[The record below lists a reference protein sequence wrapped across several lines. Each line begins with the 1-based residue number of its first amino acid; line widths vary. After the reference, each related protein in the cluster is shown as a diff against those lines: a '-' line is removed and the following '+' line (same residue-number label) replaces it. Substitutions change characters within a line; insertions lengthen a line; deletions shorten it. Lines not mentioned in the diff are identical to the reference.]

1 MTEPSF
7 DYLKLNSRLYQ
18 YIRATAITNLDDGLV
33 ELITN
38 CVDAYFGIENNP
50 NKISIKISKE
60 NKTVE
65 VIDQALGLTAE
76 RMRECFF
83 EVGTYMS
90 DENRRGHFSRGA
102 KDIMAIGDCLFVPIK
117 DGKYSCCK
125 LLFDGR
131 GAILEEDVDVTQE
144 IRDMTGIINNG
155 LYVKID
161 VKQNDF
167 LERFDIDEFEYHY
180 ALRDILSNPKYEITY
195 YDLDTN
201 TNRVLSY
208 SLPENNELVIDGEY
222 MVPYYN
228 VPATF
233 QCYITENKTI
243 KYSNNF
249 RFSENGFLISSNNAI
264 YENGMLHNRLIA
276 NNPHSV
282 EIYGRIHCD
291 YINTLLKNYE
301 TEGPTERNPFP
312 IIDSSRLVGLN
323 RDHPF
328 VKHLFRLPTERIIF
342 ILSELQYKS
351 RKNENNDKLNTLFD
365 NLDELQL
372 LSDNIFNLLNIKL
385 ITDFKL
391 IKKKVFKP
399 PVVQKF
405 YRENETLRFSK
416 KSIRNLY
423 DEYVEQ
429 PSAKLSLNIVDR
441 EIVGKYEAFATNQ
454 GITINIPSTNSVLT
468 RYISSED
475 SLVNDTRVK
484 IALADIITESFADIL
499 ANNELSQ
506 SDTENLSQA
515 QIIELFNKTFN
526 KYYNMHE
533 KLVYDLII
541 G

>member
-1 MTEPSF
+1 MEVNY

-18 YIRATAITNLDDGLV
+18 YIRASAITNLDDGIV

-50 NKISIKISKE
+50 NKIVLKLSKT

-65 VIDQALGLTAE
+65 VCDQAIGLTAQ
-76 RMRECFF
+76 RMKECFF
-83 EVGTYMS
+83 EVGSYMS

-102 KDIMAIGDCLFVPIK
+102 KDIMAIGDCTFIAIK

-131 GAILEEDVDVTQE
+131 GAVLEEDVDIRSE
-144 IRDMTGIINNG
+144 IREITGIENNG

-161 VKQNDF
+161 IKQDEF
-167 LERFDIDEFEYHY
+167 LEKFDINEFTYHY
-180 ALRDILSNPKYEITY
+180 ALRDILSNPKYEIKY
-195 YDLDTN
+195 YDLDAN
-201 TNRVLSY
+201 TNKVLTY
-208 SLPENNELVIDGEY
+208 VYPENELVIEGEY

-233 QCYITENKTI
+233 KCYVTENKTI

-249 RFSENGFLISSNNAI
+249 RFTENGFLISSNNTI
-264 YENGMLHNRLIA
+264 YENSMLHNRVIA

-282 EIYGRIHCD
+282 EIYGRIQCD

-301 TEGPTERNPFP
+301 TTGPTERNPFP

-328 VKHLFRLPTERIIF
+328 VKHLFRLPTERIIY

-351 RKNENNDKLNTLFD
+351 RKNQNNDKLNSILE
-365 NLDELQL
+365 NISELQL
-372 LSDNIFNLLNIKL
+372 LSDDIFNKLNINL

-391 IKKKVFKP
+391 IKKP
-399 PVVQKF
+399 IELPVVQKF
-405 YRENETLRFSK
+405 VKENETLRYSK
-416 KSIRNLY
+416 KSIKKKKEEDNEL
-423 DEYVEQ
+423 
-429 PSAKLSLNIVDR
+429 PTSKLSLNIVDR
-441 EIVGKYEAFATNQ
+441 EIIGKYEAFATNQ
-454 GITINIPSTNSVLT
+454 GITINVPSSNSVLT
-468 RYISSED
+468 KFLVND
-475 SLVNDTRVK
+475 TSLANDTRVK
-484 IALADIITESFADIL
+484 IALADIIIESFSDIL
-499 ANNELSQ
+499 ANNEMTKM
-506 SDTENLSQA
+506 DTTNLSQA
-515 QIIELFNKTFN
+515 KVIELFNKTFN
-526 KYYNMHE
+526 NYYNLYE
-533 KLVYDLII
+533 KRIYELIV